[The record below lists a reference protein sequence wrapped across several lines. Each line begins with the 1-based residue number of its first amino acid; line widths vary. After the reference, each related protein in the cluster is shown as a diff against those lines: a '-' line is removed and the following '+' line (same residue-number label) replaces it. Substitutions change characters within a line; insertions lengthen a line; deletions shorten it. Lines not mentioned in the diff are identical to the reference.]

1 MIKHKH
7 HILPRHAGGTDDPSN
22 IVLLS
27 VEEHA
32 EAHKNL
38 YNEHGKIEDRW
49 AWLGLS
55 GQIDKQELMREL
67 AMSQKGKKKPEGFG
81 LKISKANIG
90 KTHTEESKL
99 KMSLAKSGK
108 KLSGEHKENIR
119 LQRIG
124 TKQSDSQKEKVSKA
138 LAKKYIITNPT
149 GDKFEIC
156 NLRKYCRDN
165 NLDQGNMSRNRIKG
179 WSCEKLT

>member
-7 HILPRHAGGTDDPSN
+7 HILPRHAGGTDNPSN

-32 EAHKNL
+32 EAHKKL
-38 YNEHGKIEDRW
+38 YDQHGRKEDRW

-55 GQIDKQELMREL
+55 GQIGKDELLREI

-99 KMSLAKSGK
+99 KMSLIKRGK
-108 KLSGEHKENIR
+108 KHSDEHKEKIR
-119 LQRIG
+119 LSHIG
-124 TKQSDSQKEKVSKA
+124 TKQPDSQKEKVSKA
-138 LAKKYIITNPT
+138 LAKKYIITNPM

-165 NLDQGNMSRNRIKG
+165 NLDQGNMSRNRIKN